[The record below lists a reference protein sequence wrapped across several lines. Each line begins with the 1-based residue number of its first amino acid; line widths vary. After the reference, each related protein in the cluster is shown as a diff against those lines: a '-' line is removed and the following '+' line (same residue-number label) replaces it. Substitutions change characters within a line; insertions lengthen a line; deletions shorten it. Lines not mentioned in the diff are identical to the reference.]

1 MKLLKLKYVLATF
14 IIGALAFQLT
24 SCEIVEG
31 TLDDEQKVARI
42 ASIVKSGTQMGV
54 SAVVLNKPELKPHF
68 KTATLALEASVGA
81 EKLDPQEV
89 LATLQS
95 YFKEVPD
102 GGVYYPLIESAISL
116 GLSAYQS
123 FYEANLDK
131 SVKPYLKS
139 FLVAIKEGIELGI
152 GETPAGPPQGVAG
165 NPILDLTIDDLT
177 L

>member
-1 MKLLKLKYVLATF
+1 MKLLKLKNVLATF
-14 IIGALAFQLT
+14 IIGAMAFQFT
-24 SCEIVEG
+24 SCEIVND
-31 TLDDEQKVARI
+31 TLSDEQKVDRI
-42 ASIVKSGTQMGV
+42 SSIVKSGTQMAV
-54 SAVVLNKPELKPHF
+54 SAVVLNKPELKKHF

-81 EKLDPQEV
+81 DKLDPKEV
-89 LATLQS
+89 LATLQD

-131 SVKPYLKS
+131 NVKPYLKK
-139 FLVAIKEGIELGI
+139 FLVSIKEGIELGI

-165 NPILDLTIDDLT
+165 NPILDLTTEDLT